1 MKKLRFSLLMIAA
14 FLFSAFHLPKEEL
27 NIDFEKY
34 TLKNGLDV
42 ILHIDRSDPIVAF
55 AVQFHVGSNREETGH
70 TGFAHLFEHMMFQ
83 RSENVG
89 EDQFFGLIQNAGG
102 TLNGGTGNDATTYYE
117 VVPKNAL
124 EMVLWME
131 SDRMGYMINTV
142 TQKAFAIQQN
152 VVQNEKR
159 QMVDNRPYGHAG
171 WVVAKNLYPVG
182 HPYNWTVIGEM
193 EDLFNASVEDVKA
206 FHKKYY
212 NPNNATIVLAGDF
225 DKAEAKKL
233 IKKYFEE
240 IPAGQKVSDPIAIPI
255 KLDATKRVFHED
267 NFARAPQFQMIWPTV
282 EQFNDDSYALDYL
295 SALLSQGKK
304 APLYKIL
311 EKQKKLTTSPRAYN
325 RSQEIAG
332 SFNIMVNANAGVN
345 LTEVE
350 KAVFEAF
357 ELFERE
363 GFTDEDVERIKS
375 GLETDFYNSISSILG
390 KSFQLATYNEY
401 AGSPDY
407 YKTDIAKTKAV
418 TKADILKVY
427 EKYIKGKAFLVTS
440 FVPKGQVNLI
450 AQGSVK
456 ANVVEES
463 ILDATQVAIQ
473 EGEDVIAKTKTNFDR
488 SVQPTNGTDPLL
500 KLPTIWSD
508 QLSNGI
514 QILGIEQRELPMIQF
529 NVILEGG
536 HFLDNLNKPGV
547 ANLVATLMMQGT
559 KNKTPQQL
567 EEEIEKLGAS
577 IRMSA
582 SNTSISINVN
592 TLARNFEPTMALVEE
607 ILLEPRW
614 DEEEFAMA
622 KTSVLNQ
629 LIRQKANPSSLAQAA
644 FMKLTYGENHIFALD
659 RSGTAESVAAI
670 TLSDLKAFYE
680 ANFSPSVTS
689 FLFAGDVS
697 KAEVANVLKSLNEKW
712 KTKNVIF
719 PEYKLPKALTE
730 SKIYFIDVPG
740 AKQSII
746 NIGNLSLSRTDADY
760 YPAYVMNYKLG
771 GSFNGVVN
779 LVLREEKGFTY
790 GARSG
795 FAGGKIAGPFIASS
809 SVRSSA
815 TYESVEIF
823 KNLMQ
828 AYGQGI
834 ASSDLEFTKNALI
847 RSNALEFETLGA
859 LLGILRE
866 VNTYKLPFN
875 YIQKQEEIVR
885 TMTLARH
892 KELAQKYVNPNQ
904 MYYVIAGDAATQMD
918 ALEKLGFGKPILL
931 KE

>member
-1 MKKLRFSLLMIAA
+1 MIAA

-89 EDQFFGLIQNAGG
+89 EDQFFSLIQNAGG

-212 NPNNATIVLAGDF
+212 NPNNATIVVAGDF

-332 SFNIMVNANAGVN
+332 SFNIMVNANAGVD

-357 ELFERE
+357 DLFEKE

-401 AGSPDY
+401 AGSPNY

-427 EKYIKGKAFLVTS
+427 EKYIKGKAYLATS
-440 FVPKGQVNLI
+440 FVPKGQTNLI

-456 ANVVEES
+456 ADVVEES

-582 SNTSISINVN
+582 SNTSILINVN

-614 DEEEFAMA
+614 DEEEFALA

-629 LIRQKANPSSLAQAA
+629 LVRQKANPSSLAQAA

-670 TLSDLKAFYE
+670 TLSDLKVFYE

-795 FAGGKIAGPFIASS
+795 FAGGKIAGPFMASS

-885 TMTLARH
+885 TMTLERH

>member
-1 MKKLRFSLLMIAA
+1 MKKLQFSLLLIAA
-14 FLFSAFHLPKEEL
+14 FLFSAFHLPKQEL

-89 EDQFFGLIQNAGG
+89 EDQFFSLIQNAGG

-240 IPAGQKVSDPIAIPI
+240 IPAGQKISDPIAIPI
-255 KLDATKRVFHED
+255 KLEATKRVFHED

-357 ELFERE
+357 ELFEKE

-418 TKADILKVY
+418 TKADILRVY
-427 EKYIKGKAFLVTS
+427 EKYIKGKAFLATS

-577 IRMSA
+577 IRMNA

-629 LIRQKANPSSLAQAA
+629 LVRQKANPSSLSLSA

-680 ANFSPSVTS
+680 ANFSPSVSS

-697 KAEVANVLKSLNEKW
+697 KVEVANVLKSLNEKW

-719 PEYKLPKALTE
+719 PKYELPKAITE

-795 FAGGKIAGPFIASS
+795 FAGGKIAGPFMASS

-885 TMTLARH
+885 TMTLERH